1 MNHTGNN
8 LGISIF
14 IFLFFSSF
22 RLWFC
27 AQQHPEK
34 SWISKSLPKQNGLCL
49 SSSYSL
55 WWGFVDFIW
64 LFLFGRQIKLHVSRS
79 KKLSNGLLSP
89 NNLLDYRIP
98 FTPIYLSSFLLLLLH
113 FFLNFILFVRSDYL
127 RISDG
132 RDRIVGTY
140 CGYQTGKSL
149 RVVRRTAVL
158 KFVSN
163 QVVRYHGF
171 SLSFI
176 FTPKGKFS
184 NASTASYILTFCGR
198 PAKPR
203 QLLSIPLSRPMAW
216 VN

>member
-1 MNHTGNN
+1 MDSFHLITC
-8 LGISIF
+8 LIIAYRLLQF
-14 IFLFFSSF
+14 IYHLF
-22 RLWFC
+22 C
-27 AQQHPEK
+27 CCCC
-34 SWISKSLPKQNGLCL
+34 I
-49 SSSYSL
+49 
-55 WWGFVDFIW
+55 
-64 LFLFGRQIKLHVSRS
+64 
-79 KKLSNGLLSP
+79 
-89 NNLLDYRIP
+89 
-98 FTPIYLSSFLLLLLH
+98 
-113 FFLNFILFVRSDYL
+113 FFLNFSLFVRSDYL

-149 RVVRRTAVL
+149 RVVGRTAVL

-203 QLLSIPLSRPMAW
+203 QLLSIRLSRPMAW